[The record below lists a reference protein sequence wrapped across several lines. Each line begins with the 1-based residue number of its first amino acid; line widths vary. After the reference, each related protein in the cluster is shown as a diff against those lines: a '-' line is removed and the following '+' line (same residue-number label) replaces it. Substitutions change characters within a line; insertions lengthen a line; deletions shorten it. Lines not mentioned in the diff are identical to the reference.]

1 MSRHERQLVGT
12 STVTV
17 SPPYPLAVSW
27 PSTSTVV
34 TPSGSSTPLASGEGR
49 LGRVIVTEL
58 HRGVLLPVLAE
69 HPPAVGVALRT
80 VVRRA
85 DGHVERGAPSPSGLV
100 STSVTSGKRAPAPP
114 VSPASVDAVQPVSA
128 STSKQTRRS
137 AEGKG
142 ASRRGKGKDVIVPQS
157 TTAEPTCSLQFHDA
171 HPRSLQQSQGSPPD
185 QRSTQCHWATLG

>member
-1 MSRHERQLVGT
+1 
-12 STVTV
+12 VTV

-137 AEGKG
+137 AEGKVRAVAG
-142 ASRRGKGKDVIVPQS
+142 KAKMSSSPSR
-157 TTAEPTCSLQFHDA
+157 
-171 HPRSLQQSQGSPPD
+171 PRPSPPALYSFMTPTRD
-185 QRSTQCHWATLG
+185 RSSSRKGRHPIKDRHNATGLRSDDGQVRIRHATRG